1 MNRTPC
7 TVVNMEA
14 NVGRLCTHQQTS
26 QTTHNIRTPLKNYSY
41 TFRILWIHSLQ
52 TYIINL
58 DRISG
63 LVLEAFLSRLLFV
76 SFREN
81 FIQIIYILNLNFK
94 FKSYSGEVRSW
105 TCGWNKNNAIQSV
118 R

>member
-14 NVGRLCTHQQTS
+14 TVGQLCTHQQTS
-26 QTTHNIRTPLKNYSY
+26 LTTHNIRTLSSAHHSN
-41 TFRILWIHSLQ
+41 TFRIQSIHLLQ
-52 TYIINL
+52 TYTINL

-63 LVLEAFLSRLLFV
+63 LVLEAFLSRLD

-81 FIQIIYILNLNFK
+81 FMQSSNNLHFK
-94 FKSYSGEVRSW
+94 FKL
-105 TCGWNKNNAIQSV
+105 
-118 R
+118 